1 MNSDISQLL
10 DEIVELEAKLEAAT
24 TRYIGEIESLKAT
37 ITELKSRYWECSNRG
52 AAYRATITAL
62 TEKLEAQRWIPVRER
77 LPEKSDYYWVYGHDP
92 RGKSVAR
99 DKRILFR
106 FEYQEWESVSNWII
120 THWKPITPPK
130 QED

>member
-1 MNSDISQLL
+1 MSELVNRLRRLANEVDD
-10 DEIVELEAKLEAAT
+10 DEVREAADH
-24 TRYIGEIESLKAT
+24 IESL
-37 ITELKSRYWECSNRG
+37 
-52 AAYRATITAL
+52 TAQ
-62 TEKLEAQRWIPVRER
+62 LEAQRWISVRER

-130 QED
+130 EDA